1 MNTAKESKIMVLEK
15 EILILVLA
23 VAIQFCVVKSTSTIA
38 TKYEL
43 VSVEANSFISIRT
56 TNLAIQG

>member
-1 MNTAKESKIMVLEK
+1 MVLGK
-15 EILILVLA
+15 EILVLVIA
-23 VAIQFCVVKSTSTIA
+23 AAIQFSVVKSTSTIA